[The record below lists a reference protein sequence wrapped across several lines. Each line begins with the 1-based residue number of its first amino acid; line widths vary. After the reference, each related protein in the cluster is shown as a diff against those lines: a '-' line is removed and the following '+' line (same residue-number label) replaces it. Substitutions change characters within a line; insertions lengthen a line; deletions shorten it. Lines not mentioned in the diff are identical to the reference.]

1 MGGKLG
7 KIFTHVKQG
16 FYFILFY
23 FILVVKIMFIIVDF
37 SLFGCFSML
46 IEFKVAKNHR
56 PQLF

>member
-16 FYFILFY
+16 FYFFGG
-23 FILVVKIMFIIVDF
+23 KNMFIIVEF

-46 IEFKVAKNHR
+46 TEFKVAKNHQ
-56 PQLF
+56 PQ